1 VCPFLTIYVFYYLAF
16 LDYDSANTG
25 IFYSL
30 VVAVAACYYLLVI
43 FNETW
48 LISTG
53 VFAPQLIYFLWRTGN
68 NMSGTE
74 DNTELIV
81 RSLFCIVIYANIA
94 YTIEKLNKEA
104 FYGKETIE
112 RSSIRWLKMFE
123 VFPEGLALVRN
134 G

>member
-1 VCPFLTIYVFYYLAF
+1 
-16 LDYDSANTG
+16 
-25 IFYSL
+25 
-30 VVAVAACYYLLVI
+30 
-43 FNETW
+43 
-48 LISTG
+48 
-53 VFAPQLIYFLWRTGN
+53 
-68 NMSGTE
+68 MSGTE